1 MDQSHVE
8 HNSRS
13 GLVKESGQALTKG
26 LAEGKKTLTFYLAH
40 FMVKRHFPT
49 DDLINLKN
57 QLDVDKKTQ
66 TRLVWEAMTLETCFP
81 REKQMRSLR
90 ETAAQRS

>member
-1 MDQSHVE
+1 
-8 HNSRS
+8 
-13 GLVKESGQALTKG
+13 
-26 LAEGKKTLTFYLAH
+26 
-40 FMVKRHFPT
+40 MVKRHFPT